1 MINFKEE
8 LEKQNIIL
16 TSQMEQ
22 QFEKYYSL
30 ILKYNSIMDL
40 TSVNPDEIYER
51 HFFNS
56 LTIAFNKDFNN
67 YYLCDVG
74 SGAGFPAIPLKI
86 VFPNMHLTIVDSL
99 GKRMD
104 FLKIVIKELDLKDV
118 TIIND
123 RVENIA
129 SQYREKFD
137 IVTARAVAKLNILVE
152 LVSQLIKV
160 NGTFIAMKGEK
171 GNEELLEAK
180 NALKTMHLSLKETI
194 SFDKSINFFFTKEK
208 SIDKKYPRNYS
219 QIKKMPL

>member
-1 MINFKEE
+1 MIDFKEK
-8 LEKQNIIL
+8 LESQNIIL
-16 TSQMEQ
+16 TPQMEK

-40 TSVNPDEIYER
+40 TAVNPDEIYER

-67 YYLCDVG
+67 CSLCDVG

-86 VFPNMHLTIVDSL
+86 IFPNMQLTIVDSL

-104 FLKIVIKELDLKDV
+104 FLKIVIKELDLKDI

-129 SQYREKFD
+129 IKYREKFD
-137 IVTARAVAKLNILVE
+137 IVTARAVARLNILVE

-180 NALKTMHLSLKETI
+180 NALKITHLNLNETVL
-194 SFDKSINFFFTKEK
+194 FDKSINFFFNKEK

>member
-1 MINFKEE
+1 MINFKEK
-8 LEKQNIIL
+8 LESQNIIL
-16 TSQMEQ
+16 TPQMEK

-40 TSVNPDEIYER
+40 TAVNPDEIYER

-67 YYLCDVG
+67 CSLCDVG

-86 VFPNMHLTIVDSL
+86 IFPNMHLTIVDSL

-129 SQYREKFD
+129 IKYREKFD
-137 IVTARAVAKLNILVE
+137 IVTARAVARLNILVE

-171 GNEELLEAK
+171 GNEELLEAQ
-180 NALKTMHLSLKETI
+180 NALKITHLTLNETFL
-194 SFDKSINFFFTKEK
+194 FDKSINFFFNKEK

>member
-1 MINFKEE
+1 MIDFKEK
-8 LEKQNIIL
+8 LESQNIIL
-16 TSQMEQ
+16 TPQMEK
-22 QFEKYYSL
+22 QFKKYYSL

-40 TSVNPDEIYER
+40 TAVNPDEIYER

-67 YYLCDVG
+67 CSLCDVG

-86 VFPNMHLTIVDSL
+86 IFPNMQLTIVDSL

-118 TIIND
+118 VIIND

-129 SQYREKFD
+129 IKYREKFD
-137 IVTARAVAKLNILVE
+137 IVTARAVARLNILVE

-180 NALKTMHLSLKETI
+180 NALKITHLNLNETVL
-194 SFDKSINFFFTKEK
+194 FDKSINFFFNKEK